1 MMTYSAKVN
10 SLILVTPPT
19 NQDLLDY
26 TRGS

>member
-10 SLILVTPPT
+10 SLFLAAPPT